1 MNTLALAL
9 RQTKYELIAFRRNPA
24 AVFFTFIFPLMFL
37 VIFNVVFGDE
47 DIESNGREIDTS
59 TFYVPGIVGLSVI
72 SACYTNLA
80 MSIAYSRDRGLLKR
94 IKGTPLPAIA
104 FFAGKILQATMVSV
118 ILVLLVV
125 GVGVALY
132 GVDPP
137 PSERIPAFFVA
148 LLVGAIAFC
157 ALGLAITAVIPN
169 ADAAP
174 AVVNAS
180 ILPLLFI
187 SNIFIPTA
195 NAPEWVND
203 LASVFPVAPFASA
216 LHRAFDPFGTGS
228 GFSVKDVAVMA
239 AWGVIGVAVAVRWFT
254 WEPKR

>member
-1 MNTLALAL
+1 MSTAMLAL
-9 RQTKYELIAFRRNPA
+9 RQTRYELLAFRRNPA

-37 VIFNVVFGDE
+37 VIFNVVFGNQEIDVQ
-47 DIESNGREIDTS
+47 GGQIDTS

-72 SACYTNLA
+72 SACYTNVA
-80 MSIAYSRDRGLLKR
+80 MNISFSRDRGLLKR

-104 FFAGKILQATMVSV
+104 FFAGKILQATFVSV
-118 ILVLLVV
+118 ILVVLVLVV
-125 GVGVALY
+125 GIVLY

-137 PSERIPAFFVA
+137 ADRLPAFFLA
-148 LLVGAIAFC
+148 LLVGSVSFC
-157 ALGLAITAVIPN
+157 ALGLAITSVIPN

-187 SNIFIPTA
+187 SNIFIPTS
-195 NAPEWVND
+195 NAPQWLND
-203 LASVFPVAPFASA
+203 VASVFPVAHFANA
-216 LHRAFDPFGTGS
+216 LHRAYDPFVTGS
-228 GFSVKDVAVMA
+228 GLEVKDLAVMI
-239 AWGVIGVAVAVRWFT
+239 AWGIAGVVVAVRYFT

>member
-1 MNTLALAL
+1 MSTLALAL
-9 RQTKYELIAFRRNPA
+9 RQTRYELIAFRRNPA

-37 VIFNVVFGDE
+37 VIFNLVFGNE
-47 DIESNGREIDTS
+47 QIESNGREIDSS

-72 SACYTNLA
+72 SGCYTNVA
-80 MSIAYSRDRGLLKR
+80 MNIAYSRDRGLLKR
-94 IKGTPLPAIA
+94 IQGTPLPSLS
-104 FFAGKILQATMVSV
+104 FFAGKILQATIVSV

-125 GVGVALY
+125 GVGIVLY
-132 GVDPP
+132 GVEPP
-137 PSERIPAFFVA
+137 PSERVPAFFVA
-148 LLVGAIAFC
+148 LLVGAITFC

-187 SNIFIPTA
+187 SNIFIPTE
-195 NAPEWVND
+195 NAPQWLND
-203 LASVFPVAPFASA
+203 FASLFPVAHFASA
-216 LHRAFDPFGTGS
+216 LHRAFDPFETGS
-228 GFSVKDVAVMA
+228 GFSAKDIAVMA
-239 AWGVIGVAVAVRWFT
+239 AWGLLGVVVAVRWFT